1 VTDYYSSKLSA
12 KRLEQAYDV
21 ASPRVRKY
29 LNAELNHVIGKIRH
43 DDIVLELGC
52 GYGRVLSNLAG
63 KAREAVGVDVSSSS
77 LNHGQE
83 KLGGTNNTAL
93 LRMDAATMGFRDRTF
108 DTVICI
114 QNGISA
120 FHVDQRTLIT
130 ESVRVTKPGGIALFS
145 SYSDKFWEHRLNW
158 FESQAKAGL
167 IGEIDHEKTADGIIA
182 CKDGFT
188 ASTVRPDDFRAL
200 TSHLNVDAQIVEV
213 DESSVFCEIVRLAP

>member
-1 VTDYYSSKLSA
+1 MSDYYSSKLSA
-12 KRLEQAYDV
+12 KRLEQVYDV
-21 ASPRVRKY
+21 ASPRVRQY
-29 LNAELNHVIGKIRH
+29 LDAELNHVLGKIRRG
-43 DDIVLELGC
+43 DIVLELGC

-63 KAREAVGVDVSSSS
+63 KAREVVGVDVSSFS
-77 LNHGQE
+77 LNLARE
-83 KLGGTNNTAL
+83 TLARTNSNAL
-93 LRMDAATMGFRDRTF
+93 FQMDAATLGFRDRTF

-130 ESVRVTKPGGIALFS
+130 ETVRVTKPRGIALFS

-167 IGEIDHEKTADGIIA
+167 IGEIDHEKTVDGIIV

-188 ASTVRPDDFRAL
+188 SSTVRPDDFHAL